1 MPLDELREQIMWGTA
16 EIIEDVEIEPH
27 EWISFLDGFSR
38 QHEGWLATI
47 EVATP
52 GGKLTEVVNRRL
64 KGVGI
69 DHADGK
75 QRAYVEVGNAPDE
88 CLTHVVDS
96 PTRIRFRRTMMGA
109 HQGLEIM
116 SAGGTTTIVRFR
128 SAMLPEML
136 DGIAT

>member
-1 MPLDELREQIMWGTA
+1 MWGTA

-52 GGKLTEVVNRRL
+52 AGKLTEVVNRRL
-64 KGVGI
+64 KGVSI

-88 CLTHVVDS
+88 CLSHVVDS
-96 PTRIRFRRTMMGA
+96 PTRIRFKRTMMGA
-109 HQGLEIM
+109 HQGLEIT
-116 SAGGTTTIVRFR
+116 SADGSTTIVRFR

>member
-1 MPLDELREQIMWGTA
+1 MWGTA

-52 GGKLTEVVNRRL
+52 AGKLTEVVNRRL

-116 SAGGTTTIVRFR
+116 SAGGGITIVRFR